1 MIYDKYLKRF
11 FDLILSII
19 LLSFLFPLMFIIA
32 IMVFIDLGRPIFFV
46 QMRPGYKGK
55 IFKMYKFRTMI
66 ESKKFKDAQFDRHR
80 VTKFGNF
87 LRKTSLDELP
97 ELFNILLGNMS
108 FVGPRPL
115 LKEYLSKYN
124 SNQIKRHDVKP
135 GLTGLAQ
142 VNGRNAITWDEK
154 FYWDLQYVERISFI
168 LDLKILLKTF
178 LVLFKISYSQPKNRY
193 SMDYF
198 KGNHDDE
205 RD

>member
-1 MIYDKYLKRF
+1 MIYEKYLKRF
-11 FDLILSII
+11 FDLILSIT
-19 LLSFLFPLMFIIA
+19 LLVFSFPLLVIIA
-32 IMVFIDLGRPIFFV
+32 IMVYLDLGRPILFV
-46 QMRPGYKGK
+46 QQRPGYKEK

-66 ESKKFKDAQFDRHR
+66 QSQELVNAQFDQHR
-80 VTKFGNF
+80 VTKLGNF

-97 ELFNILLGNMS
+97 ELFNILFGKMS

-115 LKEYLSKYN
+115 LREYLSKYN
-124 SNQIKRHDVKP
+124 SLQKKRHDVKP

-154 FYWDLQYVERISFI
+154 FYWDLQYVRRISFF
-168 LDLKILLKTF
+168 LDLKILFKTF
-178 LVLFKISYSQPKNRY
+178 FVLLNISKSQPKNRY

-198 KGNHDDE
+198 KGNHNNE